1 MSDLAR
7 WQGSPAERELARQLA
22 RQTGNM
28 ELAVAVA
35 KAGMTGI
42 GEVNRYAAEKVAT
55 TLQAA
60 DHLVKAATSAGTLTP
75 DKKNTLRRQT
85 QAYLNEMLRHA
96 ENGGSEII
104 DVLLGT

>member
-7 WQGSPAERELARQLA
+7 WNGSPAERELARQLA

-55 TLQAA
+55 TLKAA
-60 DHLVKAATSAGTLTP
+60 DHIVKAASSAGTLTP
-75 DKKNTLRRQT
+75 DKKTKLRRQT
-85 QAYLNEMLRHA
+85 QTYLNEMLHNA
-96 ENGGSEII
+96 EDGGSEII
-104 DVLLGT
+104 NVLLGT